1 MFHKTLIVGNVG
13 KDAEMRV
20 TQSGKSV
27 TSFSV
32 GVQDGFGSNKKT
44 VWFRVTAWEKLAE
57 TCNTYVKKGMLV
69 LAEGNLQA
77 DDNGNPRVWNDK
89 QGNAKASFELNAHT
103 VRFLSSV
110 EKQAD
115 PADPDLGNEDYF

>member
-1 MFHKTLIVGNVG
+1 MYNKTVIVGNVG
-13 KDAEMRV
+13 KNAEMRF
-20 TQSGKSV
+20 TQSGKNV

-32 GVQDGFGSNKKT
+32 AVQDGFGDNKKT

-57 TCNTYVKKGMLV
+57 TCNTYVKKGMKVLV
-69 LAEGNLQA
+69 DGNLQA
-77 DDNGNPRVWNDK
+77 DENGNPRVWNDK

-110 EKQAD
+110 ERQEPENNFVD
-115 PADPDLGNEDYF
+115 EEPF